1 MKKETMKKNVV
12 ISLRGFLKQTY
23 DFSIESEYE
32 RAYNDLKY
40 MFTLGSRKKINGL
53 WLNVNKENGI
63 AVC

>member
-1 MKKETMKKNVV
+1 MKKETVKKNVV
-12 ISLRGFLKQTY
+12 ISLRGFLKQAY
-23 DFSIESEYE
+23 DFSVESEYE

-53 WLNVNKENGI
+53 WFNVNKENGI